1 MNNELELQAELLDEF
16 GTWVPGVL
24 SLSPNRLVF
33 QGRSGKVGRSFQT
46 PDDVKVER
54 VFIERQKFFHKIQE
68 TCIKVTITGKAFT
81 FHIKTDIR
89 IEEIKQV
96 LYRSENHSSILETN
110 IMEEAR
116 SVGEPSENAGRA
128 DASANSIGFGLSE
141 EASKA
146 SSHSGTNSESH
157 DLCLPP
163 VFSEREEDSGTEAM
177 DEERK
182 AGKGSSNETPG
193 LSERKEQGELKEQNT
208 VKISEIPSDTVA
220 CVPNDDISPVSI
232 TQLTAEASNNDGL
245 QEAQLSEAMPLED
258 GSKSPHLAM
267 ETEMEFFSESGEQKY
282 EPTTELPDMM
292 KNRTAI
298 PVTYKMR
305 FFRECNDFAL
315 ACSERIPEKRTQQ
328 IDKSNDSFVFD
339 VMNVGYMHMDEPFQF
354 HFMNVY
360 MSANGK
366 LIRCHSNGI
375 YQSDLFTAYDPF
387 LPEPSAFQS
396 EIIRR
401 SIRDSVTSDCK
412 PTSSMQMLCLMPDVV
427 DDFSRVFRNQL
438 EYGGVR
444 LFQIPRSIALA
455 YAVQPLD
462 SDDISTYPSEF
473 LCLDYDGEELIAVK
487 IRCERNDS
495 GLPVFVRMGRFPL
508 DGKHPSY
515 RFLAQ
520 EYINRYLQKY
530 SVTLTAK
537 MKRNLTETK
546 LLEHV
551 LLAQTNNPIILSD
564 EGLVVDIWRDDD
576 ILAEL
581 QGIVLRD
588 AQNIKNQHGIEVYC
602 LCCFGLSSSELI
614 FGEEALNSG
623 CQSICARSKQH
634 KSLWEEYLPSLQL
647 DVNQD
652 GAFASLELIGEKDRR
667 QQIESA
673 YLGKTVEIIV
683 ENGTIVL
690 AANREHYDL
699 PLEREVYGSMNR
711 EKLARFQPEEPLEED
726 TEVELRIHYTYGDVD
741 SYKLIAITHEGQI
754 LESQWCDTIE
764 LDNPAPDYL
773 PKEESI
779 TITECN
785 RIRTAFDE
793 FAANVNKPYA
803 PFKSSIYTDRSNHS
817 YSRYL
822 YGLNSRYWPF
832 FPIQNY
838 FRKGNYDQVRDQIY
852 DMLRHG
858 IFGLVADV
866 MTGAL
871 PNGHNLEAESNPFAV
886 GDSKSAASVIK
897 LNMREIARL
906 FGMLYT
912 LHDEQERGYPDIA
925 AIIEAFRRSKSI
937 EDWAPITAYVSR
949 ATDVYGIWDSFR
961 AALYKLNPKRPDVYA
976 LRAIS
981 SVCYQTQEW
990 IFEFYSSSTGQQ
1002 DVDWLLKNI
1011 FAVLESKEWKDQKKL
1026 PYNPRKLRDVL
1037 ELLLCICRLKAV
1049 NKSLLDCN
1057 SRETKELV
1065 KKLRVID
1072 AELRSLQEQGLLKKE
1087 FNSRLGINLPYEYRR
1102 VNKVIYSLIQTLTGG
1117 GVINLIGFKEDRA

>member
-68 TCIKVTITGKAFT
+68 ACVKVTISGKEFT
-81 FHIKTDIR
+81 FHVKTDINT
-89 IEEIKQV
+89 EEIKRV
-96 LYRSENHSSILETN
+96 LYHFDKHSSLLKTGIMDNEYSARKVSENTSRVNASTDSID
-110 IMEEAR
+110 
-116 SVGEPSENAGRA
+116 S
-128 DASANSIGFGLSE
+128 DLSE
-141 EASKA
+141 EAVPRD
-146 SSHSGTNSESH
+146 SSHSEAKSESH
-157 DLCLPP
+157 DPCS
-163 VFSEREEDSGTEAM
+163 VFSGQEGESNSETIEENRNTGKDSP
-177 DEERK
+177 
-182 AGKGSSNETPG
+182 SETPV
-193 LSERKEQGELKEQNT
+193 LSEHKEHGELTDQTPDKKTE
-208 VKISEIPSDTVA
+208 ISSDTVA
-220 CVPNDDISPVSI
+220 RVSNDGIKRADIPQPTS
-232 TQLTAEASNNDGL
+232 EAANNDEQQGT
-245 QEAQLSEAMPLED
+245 QSSETMSSDD
-258 GSKSPHLAM
+258 GGKNPNLAM
-267 ETEMEFFSESGEQKY
+267 ETEMESFSESDKEKH
-282 EPTTELPDMM
+282 EPTNELPDTM
-292 KNRTAI
+292 KIRTVI
-298 PVTYKMR
+298 PVTYKMK
-305 FFRECNDFAL
+305 FFRECNDFAF
-315 ACSERIPEKRTQQ
+315 ACSERIPEKRTQE
-328 IDKSNDSFVFD
+328 IDKSSDSFVFD
-339 VMNVGYMHMDEPFQF
+339 IMNVGYMHMEEPFQF
-354 HFMNVY
+354 HFMNAY

-366 LIRCHSNGI
+366 LIRCHSDGI
-375 YQSDLFTAYDPF
+375 YQSDLHTAYDPF

-401 SIRDSVTSDCK
+401 SIRDSVSSDCK
-412 PTSSMQMLCLMPDVV
+412 PANGMQMLCLMPDVV
-427 DDFSRVFRNQL
+427 DDFSRIFRNQL
-438 EYGGVR
+438 EFGGIR

-462 SDDISTYPSEF
+462 SDDIDTYPAEF
-473 LCLDYDGEELIAVK
+473 LCLDYDGEELIAIK
-487 IRCERNDS
+487 IRREIDDN
-495 GLPVFVRMGRFPL
+495 GLPIFVRMGRFPL
-508 DGKHPSY
+508 DGVHPSY

-520 EYINRYLQKY
+520 EYFKRYLQKY
-530 SVTLTAK
+530 SITLTAQ

-546 LLEHV
+546 LLERV
-551 LLAQTNNPIILSD
+551 LLSQTNNPIILSD
-564 EGLVVDIWRDDD
+564 EGSVVDIWRDDD
-576 ILAEL
+576 ILADL
-581 QGIVLRD
+581 QEIVLRD
-588 AQNIKNQHGIEVYC
+588 ARNIKNQLGIEVYC
-602 LCCFGLSSSELI
+602 LCCFGFSSSKLLY
-614 FGEEALNSG
+614 GEEELNLG
-623 CQSICARSKQH
+623 CQSICTRANQH

-741 SYKLIAITHEGQI
+741 SYRLIAITHEGQV

-773 PKEESI
+773 PKDESI
-779 TITECN
+779 TITECQ

-803 PFKSSIYTDRSNHS
+803 PFKTSIYTDRSNHS

-838 FRKGNYDQVRDQIY
+838 FRKGNYDQVRDQID
-852 DMLRHG
+852 DMLRLG
-858 IFGLVADV
+858 IFGFVADV
-866 MTGAL
+866 MTGVL

-906 FGMLYT
+906 FGVLYS
-912 LHDEQERGYPDIA
+912 LHDEQGRGYPDVA
-925 AIIEAFRRSKSI
+925 AIIEAFRKSKSI

-949 ATDVYGIWDSFR
+949 ATDVYDIWGSFR
-961 AALYKLNPKRPDVYA
+961 VALYKLNPKRPDVYA

-990 IFEFYSSSTGQQ
+990 IFEFYNSSTGRQ
-1002 DVDWLLKNI
+1002 DVDWLLQNI
-1011 FAVLESKEWKDQKKL
+1011 FMVLDAKEWKDPKKL

-1049 NKSLLDCN
+1049 NKSILDCN
-1057 SRETKELV
+1057 AQETKDLV
-1065 KKLRVID
+1065 KKLRAID
-1072 AELRSLQEQGLLKKE
+1072 AELRSLQDQGLLKKE
-1087 FNSRLGINLPYEYRR
+1087 FNSRLGISLPYEYRR

-1117 GVINLIGFKEDRA
+1117 GVINLIGFKED